1 MKKTHDETQSAIK
14 AQWEKKKRLI
24 PMLTRWNNVA
34 FFVSMSGLLMMI
46 AEIEI
51 SRHVYGNK
59 SNLPKIIIKSV
70 QSAST
75 PSYQASGAPG

>member
-1 MKKTHDETQSAIK
+1 MMRRSRQSRRNGRRSADPD
-14 AQWEKKKRLI
+14 ADA
-24 PMLTRWNNVA
+24 MDNVA
-34 FFVSMSGLLMMI
+34 FFVSMSGLMMI

-75 PSYQASGAPG
+75 LFCSLQCGGTGR